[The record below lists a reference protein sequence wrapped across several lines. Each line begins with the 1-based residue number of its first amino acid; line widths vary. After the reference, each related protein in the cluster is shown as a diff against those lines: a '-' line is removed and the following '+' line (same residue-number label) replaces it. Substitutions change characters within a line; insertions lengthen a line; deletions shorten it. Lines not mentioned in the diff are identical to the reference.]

1 MTSLWLRM
9 AVRPAYE
16 GRVVALVDG
25 NVGGRVDVGDVWRD
39 WKGVQS
45 EDSLRIRVTCKSVGL
60 LLNVLCFHRL

>member
-16 GRVVALVDG
+16 GRVVALIDG
-25 NVGGRVDVGDVWRD
+25 YVGGRVDVGDVWRD

-45 EDSLRIRVTCKSVGL
+45 DGSVRIRVT
-60 LLNVLCFHRL
+60 